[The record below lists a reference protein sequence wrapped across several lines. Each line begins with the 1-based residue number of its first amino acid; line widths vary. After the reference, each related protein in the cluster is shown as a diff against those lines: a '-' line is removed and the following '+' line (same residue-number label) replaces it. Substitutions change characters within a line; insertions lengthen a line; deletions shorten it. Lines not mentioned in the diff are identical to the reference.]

1 MKGDFS
7 RTVSDACMRSIFVTP
22 FYIWLL
28 AIFMVYGSLLKK
40 GHAKR
45 GLPTFLTVNYDNND
59 ILQT

>member
-1 MKGDFS
+1 
-7 RTVSDACMRSIFVTP
+7 MRSIFVTP